1 VNAGTTDNAQQ
12 GDNALQTEATLQS
25 DTALQAAPAQKP
37 ASLWRDR
44 NFMTFWSGQAVSQLG
59 AQLGQLAFP
68 VLAVTLLGA
77 SEFEV
82 GALNAA
88 GLAAFLLIGLPAGAW
103 VDRWLKRR
111 TMIVAD
117 LVRTAAMATVPILW
131 WAGILQIWHL
141 YAVAA
146 VVGAAT
152 VFFDVSYQSYVPV
165 LVDAGKV
172 PQANSKLEATSQIA
186 RIGGPAAGGALLV
199 IVSAPVLFVGEAMGY
214 LLSAIFL
221 LRTRDAEVP
230 VPAKDRRPLASEIKE
245 GLVFVVRHPLISRVV
260 ACTGGVNF
268 FTTLAFTLMPVL
280 VLRELG
286 LGPEGMGLIM
296 AVGAVGGL
304 IGAVAAPRF
313 AAWIGEGTVI
323 PVASMISSLFL
334 LLVPLSVLAPERW
347 MSLVMLIVSEFG
359 FAFGVLAYNIMQLS
373 MRQRVCPPRLLG
385 RMNASIRFVVW
396 GVMPIAALASGLLA
410 ENLGLVPTLWIGW
423 AGSIVLVAPV
433 LFSPLWG
440 MRRLPDE
447 VHGA

>member
-1 VNAGTTDNAQQ
+1 MNAGTTRNA
-12 GDNALQTEATLQS
+12 AQT
-25 DTALQAAPAQKP
+25 DTTRPA

-44 NFMTFWSGQAVSQLG
+44 NFITFWSGQAVSQLG

-131 WAGILQIWHL
+131 WAGLLQIWHL

-165 LVDAGKV
+165 LVDAVKV
-172 PQANSKLEATSQIA
+172 SQANSKLEATSQIA
-186 RIGGPAAGGALLV
+186 RIGGPAAGGGLLA
-199 IVSAPVLFVGEAMGY
+199 IVSAPVLFVGEAAGY

-221 LRTRDAEVP
+221 LRTRDAELP
-230 VPAKDRRPLASEIKE
+230 VPAKDRQPLASEIKE
-245 GLVFVVRHPLISRVV
+245 GLVFVVRHPLISRIV

-268 FTTLAFTLMPVL
+268 FTTLASTLIPVL
-280 VLRELG
+280 VLRELE

-296 AVGAVGGL
+296 SVGAVGGL
-304 IGAVAAPRF
+304 IGAVAAPKI

-323 PVASMISSLFL
+323 PVASMISALFL
-334 LLVPLSVLAPERW
+334 LLVPLCVLAPERW
-347 MSLVMLIVSEFG
+347 MSLVMLVFSEFG
-359 FAFGVLAYNIMQLS
+359 FAFGVLVYNIMQLS

-410 ENLGLVPTLWIGW
+410 ENIGLVPTLWIGVG
-423 AGSIVLVAPV
+423 GSMVFVAPV
-433 LFSPLWG
+433 LFSPLRG
-440 MRRLPDE
+440 MRRLPDA
-447 VHGA
+447 VQGA

>member
-1 VNAGTTDNAQQ
+1 MNAGTSDNGEQIDTAQQ
-12 GDNALQTEATLQS
+12 T
-25 DTALQAAPAQKP
+25 DTVRRSGTSRQG

-44 NFMTFWSGQAVSQLG
+44 NFTTFWSGQAISQLG

-68 VLAVTLLGA
+68 VLAVSLLGA

-117 LVRTAAMATVPILW
+117 LVRTAAMAAVPLLW
-131 WAGILQIWHL
+131 WTGMLQIWHL

-146 VVGAAT
+146 VVGTAT
-152 VFFDVSYQSYVPV
+152 VFFDVAYQSYVPV
-165 LVDAGKV
+165 LVHAAKV

-186 RIGGPAAGGALLV
+186 RIGGPAAGGALLAV
-199 IVSAPVLFVGEAMGY
+199 VSAPVLFVGEAMGY
-214 LLSAIFL
+214 LVSAIFL
-221 LRTRDAEVP
+221 LRTRDAERP
-230 VPAKDRRPLASEIKE
+230 VPAKDRQPLASEIKE
-245 GLVFVVRHPLISRVV
+245 GLVFVVGHPLISRIV

-268 FTTLAFTLMPVL
+268 FTTIAFTLMPVL
-280 VLRELG
+280 VLRELE

-296 AVGAVGGL
+296 ALGAVGGL

-313 AAWIGEGTVI
+313 AALIGEGTVI

-334 LLVPLSVLAPERW
+334 LLVPLSAVAPERW
-347 MSLVMLIVSEFG
+347 MSLLMLIVSEFG
-359 FAFGVLAYNIMQLS
+359 FGFGVLVYNIMQLS
-373 MRQRVCPPRLLG
+373 MRQRVCPPRLQG

-396 GVMPIAALASGLLA
+396 GVMPIAALASGILA
-410 ENLGLVPTLWIGW
+410 ENLGLVPTIWIGLG
-423 AGSIVLVAPV
+423 GSVVFVAPV

-440 MRRLPDE
+440 MRRLPDG
-447 VHGA
+447 VLGA

>member
-1 VNAGTTDNAQQ
+1 MNAGTTDNAEE
-12 GDNALQTEATLQS
+12 TH
-25 DTALQAAPAQKP
+25 TARPS

-44 NFMTFWSGQAVSQLG
+44 NFITFWSGQAVSQLG

-77 SEFEV
+77 TEFEV

-88 GLAAFLLIGLPAGAW
+88 GLAAFLVIGLPAGAW

-117 LVRTAAMATVPILW
+117 LVRTAAMATVPVLW

-165 LVDAGKV
+165 LVDAVKV
-172 PQANSKLEATSQIA
+172 SQANSKLEATSQIA
-186 RIGGPAAGGALLV
+186 RIGGPAAGGGLLA
-199 IVSAPVLFVGEAMGY
+199 IVSAPVLFVGEAAGY

-221 LRTRDAEVP
+221 LRTRDAELP
-230 VPAKDRRPLASEIKE
+230 VPAKDRQPLASEIKE
-245 GLVFVVRHPLISRVV
+245 GLVFVVRHPLISRIV

-268 FTTLAFTLMPVL
+268 STTLASTLIPVL
-280 VLRELG
+280 VLRELE

-296 AVGAVGGL
+296 SVGAVGGL
-304 IGAVAAPRF
+304 IGAVAAPKI

-323 PVASMISSLFL
+323 PVASMISALFL

-347 MSLVMLIVSEFG
+347 MSLGMLVISEFG
-359 FAFGVLAYNIMQLS
+359 FAFGVLVYNIMQLS

-410 ENLGLVPTLWIGW
+410 EHIGLVPTLWIGVG
-423 AGSIVLVAPV
+423 GSMLFVAPV
-433 LFSPLWG
+433 LFSPLRG
-440 MRRLPDE
+440 MRRLPDA
-447 VHGA
+447 VQGA

>member
-1 VNAGTTDNAQQ
+1 MNAGTTDNAEE
-12 GDNALQTEATLQS
+12 T
-25 DTALQAAPAQKP
+25 DTARHS

-44 NFMTFWSGQAVSQLG
+44 NFITFWSGQAVSQLG

-77 SEFEV
+77 TEFEV

-88 GLAAFLLIGLPAGAW
+88 GLAAFLVIGLPAGAW

-117 LVRTAAMATVPILW
+117 LVRTAAMATVPVLW

-165 LVDAGKV
+165 LVNAVKV
-172 PQANSKLEATSQIA
+172 SQANSKLEATSQIA
-186 RIGGPAAGGALLV
+186 RIGGPAAGGGLLA
-199 IVSAPVLFVGEAMGY
+199 IVSAPVLFVGEAAGY

-221 LRTRDAEVP
+221 LRTRDAELP
-230 VPAKDRRPLASEIKE
+230 VPAKDRQPLASEIKE
-245 GLVFVVRHPLISRVV
+245 GLVFVVRHPLISRIV

-268 FTTLAFTLMPVL
+268 STTLASTLIPVL
-280 VLRELG
+280 VLRELE
-286 LGPEGMGLIM
+286 LGPGGMGLIM
-296 AVGAVGGL
+296 SVGAVGGL
-304 IGAVAAPRF
+304 IGAVAAPKI

-323 PVASMISSLFL
+323 PVASMISALFL

-347 MSLVMLIVSEFG
+347 MSLGMLVISEFG
-359 FAFGVLAYNIMQLS
+359 FAFGVLVYNIMQLS

-410 ENLGLVPTLWIGW
+410 EHIGLVPTLWIGVG
-423 AGSIVLVAPV
+423 GSMLFVAPV
-433 LFSPLWG
+433 LFSPLRG
-440 MRRLPDE
+440 MRRLPDA
-447 VHGA
+447 VQGA

>member
-1 VNAGTTDNAQQ
+1 MIDIYQSLNETGRVNAGTTRNA
-12 GDNALQTEATLQS
+12 AQT
-25 DTALQAAPAQKP
+25 DTTRPA

-44 NFMTFWSGQAVSQLG
+44 NFITFWSGQAVSQLG

-131 WAGILQIWHL
+131 WAGLLQIWHL

-165 LVDAGKV
+165 LVDAVKV
-172 PQANSKLEATSQIA
+172 SQANSKLEATSQIA
-186 RIGGPAAGGALLV
+186 RIGGPAAGGGLLA
-199 IVSAPVLFVGEAMGY
+199 IVSAPVLFVGEAAGY

-221 LRTRDAEVP
+221 LRTRDAELP
-230 VPAKDRRPLASEIKE
+230 VPAKDRQPLASEIKE
-245 GLVFVVRHPLISRVV
+245 GLVFVVRHPLISRIV

-268 FTTLAFTLMPVL
+268 FTTLASTLIPVL
-280 VLRELG
+280 VLRELE

-296 AVGAVGGL
+296 SVGAVGGL
-304 IGAVAAPRF
+304 IGAVAAPKI

-323 PVASMISSLFL
+323 PVASMISALFL
-334 LLVPLSVLAPERW
+334 LLVPLCVLAPERW
-347 MSLVMLIVSEFG
+347 MSLVMLVFSEFG
-359 FAFGVLAYNIMQLS
+359 FAFGVLVYNIMQLS

-410 ENLGLVPTLWIGW
+410 ENIGLVPTLWIGVG
-423 AGSIVLVAPV
+423 GSMVFVAPV
-433 LFSPLWG
+433 LFSPLRG
-440 MRRLPDE
+440 MRRLPDA
-447 VHGA
+447 VQGA

>member
-1 VNAGTTDNAQQ
+1 MNAGTTDNAEE
-12 GDNALQTEATLQS
+12 T
-25 DTALQAAPAQKP
+25 DTARHS

-44 NFMTFWSGQAVSQLG
+44 NFITFWSGQAVSQLG

-77 SEFEV
+77 TEFEV

-88 GLAAFLLIGLPAGAW
+88 GLAAFLVIGLPAGAW

-117 LVRTAAMATVPILW
+117 LVRTAAMATVPVLW

-165 LVDAGKV
+165 LVDAVKV
-172 PQANSKLEATSQIA
+172 SQANSKLEATSQIA
-186 RIGGPAAGGALLV
+186 RIGGPAAGGGLLA
-199 IVSAPVLFVGEAMGY
+199 IVSAPVLFVGEAAGY

-221 LRTRDAEVP
+221 LRTRDAELP
-230 VPAKDRRPLASEIKE
+230 VPAKDRQPLASEIKE
-245 GLVFVVRHPLISRVV
+245 GLVFVVRHHLISRIV

-268 FTTLAFTLMPVL
+268 STTLASTLIPVL
-280 VLRELG
+280 VLRELE
-286 LGPEGMGLIM
+286 LGPGGMGLIM
-296 AVGAVGGL
+296 SVGAVGGL
-304 IGAVAAPRF
+304 IGAVAAPKI

-323 PVASMISSLFL
+323 PVASMISALFL

-347 MSLVMLIVSEFG
+347 MSLGMLVISEFG
-359 FAFGVLAYNIMQLS
+359 FAFGVLVYNIMQLS

-410 ENLGLVPTLWIGW
+410 EHIGLVPTLWIGVG
-423 AGSIVLVAPV
+423 GSMLFVAPV
-433 LFSPLWG
+433 LFSPLRG
-440 MRRLPDE
+440 MRRLPDA
-447 VHGA
+447 VQGA

>member
-1 VNAGTTDNAQQ
+1 MNAGTTD
-12 GDNALQTEATLQS
+12 D
-25 DTALQAAPAQKP
+25 ALQADTAQHA

-44 NFMTFWSGQAVSQLG
+44 NFITFWSGQAVSQLG

-117 LVRTAAMATVPILW
+117 LVRTAAMATVPMLW
-131 WAGILQIWHL
+131 WAGTLQIWHL

-165 LVDAGKV
+165 LVDAAKV

-186 RIGGPAAGGALLV
+186 RIGGPAAGGALLA
-199 IVSAPVLFVGEAMGY
+199 IVSAPVLFIGEAMGY
-214 LLSAIFL
+214 LLSAVFL
-221 LRTRDAEVP
+221 LRTRDAERP
-230 VPAKDRRPLASEIKE
+230 VPSKDRQPLASEINE
-245 GLVFVVRHPLISRVV
+245 GLVFVVRHPLISRIV

-268 FTTLAFTLMPVL
+268 FTTIAFTLMPVL
-280 VLRELG
+280 VLRELE

-313 AAWIGEGTVI
+313 AARIGEGTVI
-323 PVASMISSLFL
+323 PVASMISSVFL
-334 LLVPLSVLAPERW
+334 LLVPLCVLAPERW

-359 FAFGVLAYNIMQLS
+359 FAFGVLVYNIMQLS

-396 GVMPIAALASGLLA
+396 GFMPIAALASGLLA
-410 ENLGLVPTLWIGW
+410 ENLGLVPTLWIGL
-423 AGSIVLVAPV
+423 AGSVVFVAPV

-440 MRRLPDE
+440 MRRLPDG
-447 VHGA
+447 VRGA

>member
-1 VNAGTTDNAQQ
+1 MNAGTTDNAEE
-12 GDNALQTEATLQS
+12 T
-25 DTALQAAPAQKP
+25 DTARHS

-44 NFMTFWSGQAVSQLG
+44 NFITFWSGQAVSQLG

-77 SEFEV
+77 TEFEV

-88 GLAAFLLIGLPAGAW
+88 GLAAFLVIGLPAGAW

-117 LVRTAAMATVPILW
+117 LVRTAAMATVPVLW

-165 LVDAGKV
+165 LVDAVKV
-172 PQANSKLEATSQIA
+172 SQANSKLEATSQIA
-186 RIGGPAAGGALLV
+186 RIGGPAAGGGLLA
-199 IVSAPVLFVGEAMGY
+199 IVSAPVLFVGEAAGY

-221 LRTRDAEVP
+221 LRTRDAELP
-230 VPAKDRRPLASEIKE
+230 VPAKDRQPLASEIKE
-245 GLVFVVRHPLISRVV
+245 GLVFVVRHHLISRIV

-268 FTTLAFTLMPVL
+268 STTLASTLIPVL
-280 VLRELG
+280 VLRELE
-286 LGPEGMGLIM
+286 LGPGGMGLIM
-296 AVGAVGGL
+296 SVGAVGGL
-304 IGAVAAPRF
+304 IGAVAAPKI

-323 PVASMISSLFL
+323 PVASVISALFL

-347 MSLVMLIVSEFG
+347 MSLGMLVISEFG
-359 FAFGVLAYNIMQLS
+359 FAFGVLVYNIMQLS

-410 ENLGLVPTLWIGW
+410 EHIGLVPTLWIGVG
-423 AGSIVLVAPV
+423 GSMLFVAPV
-433 LFSPLWG
+433 LFSPLRG
-440 MRRLPDE
+440 MRRLPDA
-447 VHGA
+447 VQGA

>member
-1 VNAGTTDNAQQ
+1 MNAGTTDNAQQ

-25 DTALQAAPAQKP
+25 DTALQAAPAQKA

-230 VPAKDRRPLASEIKE
+230 LPAKDRQPLASEIKE
-245 GLVFVVRHPLISRVV
+245 GLVFVVKHPLISRIV

-268 FTTLAFTLMPVL
+268 FTTLAFTLMPIL

-347 MSLVMLIVSEFG
+347 MSLAMLIVSEFG

-423 AGSIVLVAPV
+423 AGSIVFVAPV
-433 LFSPLWG
+433 LFSPLGG

>member
-1 VNAGTTDNAQQ
+1 MNAGTTDNAP
-12 GDNALQTEATLQS
+12 QT
-25 DTALQAAPAQKP
+25 DTAQKA

-68 VLAVTLLGA
+68 VLAVSLLGA

-88 GLAAFLLIGLPAGAW
+88 SLAAFLLIGLPAGAW

-117 LVRTAAMATVPILW
+117 LARTAAMATVPLLW
-131 WAGILQIWHL
+131 WAGTLQIWHL

-146 VVGAAT
+146 VVGTAT

-165 LVDAGKV
+165 LVDAANV

-186 RIGGPAAGGALLV
+186 RIGGPAAGGALLTV
-199 IVSAPVLFVGEAMGY
+199 VSAPVLFVGETAGY

-221 LRTRDAEVP
+221 LRTRDAERP
-230 VPAKDRRPLASEIKE
+230 VPAKDRRPLAKEIKE
-245 GLVFVVRHPLISRVV
+245 GLVFVVRHPLISRI
-260 ACTGGVNF
+260 ASCTGGVNF
-268 FTTLAFTLMPVL
+268 FTTIAFTLMPVL
-280 VLRELG
+280 VLRELD
-286 LGPEGMGLIM
+286 LGPQGMGLIM

-304 IGAVAAPRF
+304 IGAVAAPRL
-313 AAWIGEGTVI
+313 ATWIGEGTVI

-334 LLVPLSVLAPERW
+334 VLVPLSVLAPERW
-347 MSLVMLIVSEFG
+347 ISLVMLIVSEFG
-359 FAFGVLAYNIMQLS
+359 FAFGVLVYNIMQLS

-396 GVMPIAALASGLLA
+396 GVMPIAALASGLLG
-410 ENLGLVPTLWIGW
+410 ERLGLAPTLWIGV
-423 AGSIVLVAPV
+423 AGSTVCVAPV
-433 LFSPLWG
+433 LFSPLWR
-440 MRRLPDE
+440 MRKLPDG

>member
-1 VNAGTTDNAQQ
+1 MNAGTTDNAQQ

>member
-1 VNAGTTDNAQQ
+1 VNAGTTDNAEE
-12 GDNALQTEATLQS
+12 T
-25 DTALQAAPAQKP
+25 DTTRPN

-44 NFMTFWSGQAVSQLG
+44 NFITFWSGQAVSQLG

-165 LVDAGKV
+165 LVDAVKV
-172 PQANSKLEATSQIA
+172 SQANSKLEATSQIA
-186 RIGGPAAGGALLV
+186 RIGGPAAGGGLLA
-199 IVSAPVLFVGEAMGY
+199 IVSAPVLFVGEAAGY

-221 LRTRDAEVP
+221 LRTRDAELP
-230 VPAKDRRPLASEIKE
+230 VPAKDRQPLASEIKE
-245 GLVFVVRHPLISRVV
+245 GLVFVVRHPLISRIV

-268 FTTLAFTLMPVL
+268 FTTLASTLIPVL
-280 VLRELG
+280 VLRELE
-286 LGPEGMGLIM
+286 LGPEGMGLILS
-296 AVGAVGGL
+296 VGAVGGL
-304 IGAVAAPRF
+304 IGAVAAPKI

-323 PVASMISSLFL
+323 PVGSMISALFL
-334 LLVPLSVLAPERW
+334 LLVPLCVLAPERW
-347 MSLVMLIVSEFG
+347 MSLVMLVFSEFG
-359 FAFGVLAYNIMQLS
+359 FAFGVLVYNIMQLS

-410 ENLGLVPTLWIGW
+410 EHIGLVPTLWIGVG
-423 AGSIVLVAPV
+423 GSMVFVAPV
-433 LFSPLWG
+433 LFSPLRG
-440 MRRLPDE
+440 MRRLPDA
-447 VHGA
+447 VQGA

>member
-1 VNAGTTDNAQQ
+1 MNAGTTDNAQQ

-25 DTALQAAPAQKP
+25 DTALQATPAQKP

>member
-1 VNAGTTDNAQQ
+1 
-12 GDNALQTEATLQS
+12 
-25 DTALQAAPAQKP
+25 
-37 ASLWRDR
+37 
-44 NFMTFWSGQAVSQLG
+44 MTFWSGQAVSQLG

-131 WAGILQIWHL
+131 WTGILQIWHL

-268 FTTLAFTLMPVL
+268 FTTLASTLMPVL

-423 AGSIVLVAPV
+423 AGSIVFVAPV

>member
-1 VNAGTTDNAQQ
+1 MNAGTTDNAQQ
-12 GDNALQTEATLQS
+12 ADTVHQT
-25 DTALQAAPAQKP
+25 DTAQQPG
-37 ASLWRDR
+37 SLWRDR
-44 NFMTFWSGQAVSQLG
+44 NFITFWSGQAVSQLG

-88 GLAAFLLIGLPAGAW
+88 SLAAFLLIGLPAGAW

-165 LVDAGKV
+165 LVDALKV

-186 RIGGPAAGGALLV
+186 RIGGPAAGGALLA
-199 IVSAPVLFVGEAMGY
+199 IVSAPVLFVGEAVGY
-214 LLSAIFL
+214 LASAVFL
-221 LRTRDAEVP
+221 FGTRDAERP
-230 VPAKDRRPLASEIKE
+230 MAAKDRQPLASEIKE
-245 GLVFVVRHPLISRVV
+245 GLVFVVRHPLISRIV
-260 ACTGGVNF
+260 ACTGRVNF
-268 FTTLAFTLMPVL
+268 FTTLVFTLMPVL
-280 VLRELG
+280 VLRELE

-304 IGAVAAPRF
+304 MGALAAPRF

-334 LLVPLSVLAPERW
+334 LLVPLCVLAPERW

-359 FAFGVLAYNIMQLS
+359 FAFGVLVYNIMQLS

-410 ENLGLVPTLWIGW
+410 ENLGLVPTLWIGLG
-423 AGSIVLVAPV
+423 GSIVFVAPV

>member
-1 VNAGTTDNAQQ
+1 MNPGTTNTAP
-12 GDNALQTEATLQS
+12 QS
-25 DTALQAAPAQKP
+25 DTTRQA

-44 NFMTFWSGQAVSQLG
+44 NFTTFWSGQAVSQLG

-68 VLAVTLLGA
+68 VLAVSLLGA

-117 LVRTAAMATVPILW
+117 LVRTAAMATVPLLW
-131 WAGILQIWHL
+131 WAGILQVWHL
-141 YAVAA
+141 YVVAA
-146 VVGAAT
+146 VVGTAT

-165 LVDAGKV
+165 LVDAVKV

-186 RIGGPAAGGALLV
+186 RIGGPAAGGALLTV
-199 IVSAPVLFVGEAMGY
+199 VSAPALFVGEAAGY

-221 LRTRDAEVP
+221 FRTRDAERA
-230 VPAKDRRPLASEIKE
+230 VPAGDRQPLAKEIKE
-245 GLVFVVRHPLISRVV
+245 GLVFVFTHPLISRIA

-280 VLRELG
+280 VLRELD
-286 LGPEGMGLIM
+286 LGPQGMGLIM

-304 IGAVAAPRF
+304 VGAVTTPRL

-323 PVASMISSLFL
+323 PLASMICSLFL
-334 LLVPLSVLAPERW
+334 VLVPLSVLAHERW
-347 MSLVMLIVSEFG
+347 ISLVMLIVSEFG
-359 FAFGVLAYNIMQLS
+359 FAFGVLVYNIMQLS

-410 ENLGLVPTLWIGW
+410 ERLGLAPTLWLGW
-423 AGSIVLVAPV
+423 AGSLVCVAPV
-433 LFSPLWG
+433 LFSPLRG
-440 MRRLPDE
+440 MRKLPDG